1 MERQGVIMSTSQ
13 VCEIN
18 NNKKFTVLNLQ
29 IVCQK
34 ECGTIKWGHFFSR
47 QIILSMQGKHASH
60 LSRLFQILNTAINQK
75 TQKNFGPK
83 HFQPYQTEKEWKRL
97 IICDGKIKVSKQ
109 VHLLPKFI
117 KMTPNCTC
125 LRDL

>member
-1 MERQGVIMSTSQ
+1 MSTSQ

-75 TQKNFGPK
+75 TQKILVINTFS
-83 HFQPYQTEKEWKRL
+83 L
-97 IICDGKIKVSKQ
+97 IK
-109 VHLLPKFI
+109 
-117 KMTPNCTC
+117 
-125 LRDL
+125 LRKSGNA